1 MASSLSPQCT
11 PLKHAYD
18 KCFNSWFEGYLQ
30 PAIEESQPS
39 NASSTS
45 TSRNTGNGISEEETR
60 RAYSK
65 RKAQEFEEKCGKVWE
80 SYRACISVSVSHLIP
95 FCNYS
100 FRFCVILEAII
111 NSLMPSQKAVTEK
124 GLDTLLDQARR
135 ENPLRDPE
143 PAVPPPNVSKYAAP
157 PSSV

>member
-30 PAIEESQPS
+30 PAIQESQPS
-39 NASSTS
+39 NTSSTS
-45 TSRNTGNGISEEETR
+45 TSRKTGNGINEEETR

-80 SYRACISVSVSHLIP
+80 SYRACISVSSIFAIIP
-95 FCNYS
+95 FIILE
-100 FRFCVILEAII
+100 VIL
-111 NSLMPSQKAVTEK
+111 NNLMSLQKAVTEK

-135 ENPLRDPE
+135 ENLLRDPE
-143 PAVPPPNVSKYAAP
+143 PAIPPPNVP
-157 PSSV
+157 PLSSVPKSK

>member
-1 MASSLSPQCT
+1 MSSDLFLTYLGNALRSRKRTRNFTVICSHALMASSLSPECT
-11 PLKHAYD
+11 PIKHAYD

-80 SYRACISVSVSHLIP
+80 SYRACISVSVFP
-95 FCNYS
+95 FHNYS
-100 FRFCVILEAII
+100 ILLFC
-111 NSLMPSQKAVTEK
+111 K
-124 GLDTLLDQARR
+124 R
-135 ENPLRDPE
+135 
-143 PAVPPPNVSKYAAP
+143 
-157 PSSV
+157 